1 MSRSPAPSGATLLP
15 VTSAP
20 PCPFQPRTNGVAS
33 FITLEADRVFL
44 SAAAP
49 APVTPE
55 TEFPWKERAFAF
67 TRWNPPEA
75 PETTETDFAPWDP
88 SELETPWPLQASPL
102 RPGETVAWRM
112 RLRGDGCVSRW
123 SAPARFACAPESL
136 APARWI
142 GGPGYSLLRKRFSLP
157 RPPKRAILWVSADP
171 PSYLREGW
179 EKMEVSHG
187 GNDSWLLGGSL
198 VKYRLWVNGRFVA
211 LGPPR
216 PCGNHPVVQAFDV
229 TTLLHEGENLL
240 ALLSLGERRG
250 VALKLEMEGTDP
262 IVSDETWRRLDG
274 NNLFSPVAWQKPGID
289 SVFKGFTAPGEL
301 PQHLDGRIHPFGW
314 EAPGFSGEKEWERTA
329 GFGLAD
335 GPFEAAALP
344 PFAFRMEAPRRVERQ
359 PDGSLLFDF
368 GRQRFASV
376 ALEWQEPGR
385 GEVELR
391 LGEERTADGRVRY
404 LWRTRNALQEIWQA
418 PSSPGRLEHFGLRAF
433 RYGSLHAR
441 RGGEVGEISISI
453 RDALHPFDETAS
465 RFSSSDAA
473 LNRVWTFCR
482 NTLRDTHY
490 DLYTD
495 CLSRERQPYEAD
507 ALISMLSHHA
517 VEEGMALAR
526 RTIEYLFYHPT
537 WPQEWRLLMPLLL
550 WNDYW
555 QTGNPALIRRH
566 LDAALAHIRP
576 CVPEEGLVRRF
587 PCRVIVDWPHS
598 ARDGYEM
605 EGEFSA
611 VPNAFLYE
619 ALRTL
624 ALCTR
629 IAGRAKEALP
639 LERDAARLKEAFGK
653 RLFRPGEG
661 ICRDHPASAHA
672 SLHANVAALRFGLVP
687 EPFREAV
694 LDYIAERGMVCS
706 PYFAQFYLETLYAF
720 GRPEVALRLMTATSG
735 NGWLPMMDRFGATS
749 TMEAWSPEQKPNVS
763 FAHPWATAP
772 ANLIVRGLAGIRAAE
787 PGWGRFV
794 IDPRPG
800 PVTQWEIKAPTPRGP
815 IEVECRQRD
824 GRCEIVRWSAPP
836 GMQRVEPASFFPT
849 FSTP

>member
-1 MSRSPAPSGATLLP
+1 MSRGPAPSGAMLRP

-20 PCPFQPRTNGVAS
+20 ECPFHPQTNGVGS
-33 FITLEADRVFL
+33 LITLEADRVFL
-44 SAAAP
+44 SATASAP
-49 APVTPE
+49 ASAE
-55 TEFPWKERAFAF
+55 EAFPWTERALSF
-67 TRWNPPEA
+67 TRWSPPAA
-75 PETTETDFAPWDP
+75 PEMTETDFVPWDP
-88 SELETPWPLQASPL
+88 AFLETPWPAEASPL
-102 RPGETVAWRM
+102 QPGEIVEWRM
-112 RLRGDGCVSRW
+112 RFRSDGCVSRW

-136 APARWI
+136 APAQWI
-142 GGPGYSLLRKRFSLP
+142 GGPGYSFLRKEFSLP
-157 RPPKRAILWVSADP
+157 RRPERAILWVTADP
-171 PSYLREGW
+171 PSYFREGW
-179 EKMEVSHG
+179 EKMDPPYG
-187 GNDSWLLGGSL
+187 RDQSWLLGGSL

-216 PCGNHPVVQAFDV
+216 PCGSDPVVQAFDV
-229 TTLLHEGENLL
+229 TALLQEGGNVL

-250 VALKLEMEGTDP
+250 VALKLEMGDMEP
-262 IVSDETWRRLDG
+262 IVSDETWKRLGG
-274 NNLFSPVAWQKPGID
+274 NEIFSPVAWQRPGIY
-289 SVFKGFTAPGEL
+289 SFLNGFIAPGEL
-301 PQHLDGRIHPFGW
+301 PQHIDGRVYPFGW
-314 EAPGFSGEKEWERTA
+314 EAPGFFGGEDWGETSV
-329 GFGLAD
+329 FGLAE

-344 PFAFRMEAPRRVERQ
+344 PFPFRMEAPRRVERQ
-359 PDGSLLFDF
+359 PDGSIFFDF
-368 GRQRFASV
+368 GRQMFASV
-376 ALEWQEPGR
+376 SLEWKGPGR

-391 LGEERTADGRVRY
+391 LGEERTTDGRVRY

-418 PSSPGRLEHFGLRAF
+418 PSRPGRLEHFGLRAF

-441 RGGEVGEISISI
+441 KGGEAGEISVFV
-453 RDALHPFDETAS
+453 RDALHPFDEAAS
-465 RFSSSDAA
+465 RFSSSDTA

-482 NTLRDTHY
+482 DTLRNTHY

-507 ALISMLSHHA
+507 ALISMLSHYA
-517 VEEGMALAR
+517 VEGGTALAR
-526 RTIEYLFYHPT
+526 RSIEYLFHHPT
-537 WPQEWRLLMPLLL
+537 WPQEWRLMTPLLL

-576 CVPEEGLVRRF
+576 CVPEDGLVRRF
-587 PCRVIVDWPHS
+587 PYRVIVDWPHS

-624 ALCTR
+624 AACAR
-629 IAGRAKEALP
+629 IVGRQKDALP
-639 LERDAARLKEAFGK
+639 LERDAARLKEAFGR
-653 RLFRPGEG
+653 RLFQPGEG
-661 ICRDHPASAHA
+661 VCRDHPASAHA

-694 LDYIAERGMVCS
+694 LDYITERGMVCS

-720 GRPEVALRLMTATSG
+720 NRPEAALQLMTAASG
-735 NGWLPMMDRFGATS
+735 NGWLPMIDRFGATS

-772 ANLIVRGLAGIRAAE
+772 ANLIVRGLAGVRAAE
-787 PGWGRFV
+787 PGWRSFV

-800 PVTQWEIKAPTPRGP
+800 PVMEWEIKVPTPRGP
-815 IEVECRQRD
+815 IEAECRQRD
-824 GRCEIVRWSAPP
+824 GRCEILRWSAPP
-836 GMQRVEPASFFPT
+836 GMQRVEQSRFFPI
-849 FSTP
+849 SSNP